1 MKLEVALISLAVD
14 IKMGCITQNDIV
26 KKLYEL
32 SNNVSKMKDDRW
44 EEEKKY
50 YEEQIMFL
58 REKMFTEDTEEH
70 YKYVI
75 RNLNKE
81 LIEIKE
87 KYKILLDKFENKDI
101 LCIDKYGYQ
110 AIPRPNDKEAP
121 KKIKIQINK

>member
-14 IKMGCITQNDIV
+14 IKNGNITQNDIIN
-26 KKLYEL
+26 KLYEL

-50 YEEQIMFL
+50 YEDEIMFL

-101 LCIDKYGYQ
+101 LCIDKYGNQ
-110 AIPRPNDKEAP
+110 AIPRPNDKETP
-121 KKIKIQINK
+121 KKFKIQINK